1 MDKTNSEFNSFVWKF
16 HQLWQ
21 AGAAARLHAECHAG
35 MAWLGLQVQL
45 GRAPAPVH
53 RGHREQHQPGLR
65 RRSPAQLRRKARRA
79 ADRDAA
85 VKAAE
90 AAMEKAAE
98 NADDDKKD
106 AEEAAMAE
114 REAEEAAKAK
124 KEAEEAAKAEK
135 EAEEAANAAAAA
147 RIRDAVLAVGI
158 GVAAVAKRVAENAA
172 AKKKKAEE
180 EEDDNIISSDEEEG
194 SGEEPFNIQREMVEK
209 ETDNMLRHAWTYG
222 WTRGED
228 GRLVKRPG
236 LANEVVSNTELRRFP
251 LREGL
256 FFSPSQKKKLRNIV
270 RKRARTALSSDSSP
284 TLPAYKFR
292 K

>member
-1 MDKTNSEFNSFVWKF
+1 MDKKNSEFNSFVWKF

-85 VKAAE
+85 GKAAE

-147 RIRDAVLAVGI
+147 ARIRDAVLAVGI

-172 AKKKKAEE
+172 ARKKKAEE

-194 SGEEPFNIQREMVEK
+194 SGEEPFNIQREM
-209 ETDNMLRHAWTYG
+209 
-222 WTRGED
+222 
-228 GRLVKRPG
+228 VKRPG

-284 TLPAYKFR
+284 TLPASKFR

>member
-1 MDKTNSEFNSFVWKF
+1 
-16 HQLWQ
+16 
-21 AGAAARLHAECHAG
+21 

-85 VKAAE
+85 GKAAE

-114 REAEEAAKAK
+114 REAEEAAKAKKEAEEAAKAK

-180 EEDDNIISSDEEEG
+180 EEDDNIISSDEEEE
-194 SGEEPFNIQREMVEK
+194 SEEEPFNIQREMVEK

-256 FFSPSQKKKLRNIV
+256 FFSPSRKKKLRNIV

-284 TLPAYKFR
+284 TLPASKFR

>member
-1 MDKTNSEFNSFVWKF
+1 MDKTNSEFNSFVCKF

-284 TLPAYKFR
+284 TLPASKFR

>member
-85 VKAAE
+85 GKAAE

-180 EEDDNIISSDEEEG
+180 EEDDNIISSDEEEE
-194 SGEEPFNIQREMVEK
+194 SEEEPFNIQREMVEK

-236 LANEVVSNTELRRFP
+236 LANEVVSNTELRHFP
-251 LREGL
+251 LRERL

-284 TLPAYKFR
+284 TLPASKFR

>member
-16 HQLWQ
+16 NQLWQ

-85 VKAAE
+85 GKAAE

-172 AKKKKAEE
+172 ARKKKAEE

-236 LANEVVSNTELRRFP
+236 LANEVVSNTELRHFP
-251 LREGL
+251 LRERL

-270 RKRARTALSSDSSP
+270 RKRARTALSSDSSS
-284 TLPAYKFR
+284 TLPASKFR

>member
-1 MDKTNSEFNSFVWKF
+1 MFQSELKNFVWKF

-194 SGEEPFNIQREMVEK
+194 SEEEPFNIQREMVEK

-251 LREGL
+251 LREGS
-256 FFSPSQKKKLRNIV
+256 FFSPSRKKKLRNIV

-284 TLPAYKFR
+284 TLPASKFR